1 MLTQIE
7 PTSRLSVDSEVGT
20 LRRVILHRPDLELRR
35 LTPRN
40 REALLFDDVLWVKRA
55 RQEHDAF
62 ADALIERGVA
72 VHLLGDLLAETLGI
86 GAARAEIVERTLTT
100 AASGPASPTRCA
112 NGSWSC
118 RRSEL
123 AERLIGGVA
132 LDELPFTSRS
142 LSALAAHADGFV
154 LDPLPNHMFTR
165 DTSAWI
171 FNGVSVHAMAK
182 PARRREAVHLDAIY
196 RHHPLFAPFAH
207 ERWSDD
213 LGGPAELEG
222 GDILVIGNRS
232 VLIGMGERTRPAAVE
247 RLATR
252 LFGARAA
259 DRVIALSLPEQRS
272 SMHLDTVLTML
283 DRDAFTLYPGIR
295 DELRAFVLTPGR
307 RGVTVDEQPDGIRAI
322 ADALEL
328 PRLRIFET
336 GGDRYEAER
345 EQWDDGNN
353 VLAIAPGVV
362 VAYERNV
369 DTNTRLRHAGIEVI
383 TIAGAELG
391 RGRGGPRCM
400 SCPIE
405 RDPLSRN
412 HHDRHPPR
420 QPSDLLR
427 IADLTAAQLN
437 ALLDL
442 ADEMKDG
449 PDLVD
454 RRAAR
459 RGGRLP
465 VRQAVH
471 AHARVVRGRRAPA
484 RHAPDHA
491 AARRAAARPR
501 RAARRHRARAVELHG
516 RDRRPHVRAGDA
528 RGARRRRAASPSST
542 R

>member
-1 MLTQIE
+1 MLQEIE
-7 PTSRLSVDSEVGT
+7 TTATAGRLHVDSEVGT

-62 ADALIERGVA
+62 ADVLRERGVQ
-72 VHLLGDLLAETLGI
+72 VHLLGDLLAETLLDD
-86 GAARAEIVERTLTT
+86 GARHVVVERTIAT
-100 AASGPASPTRCA
+100 AAISPAIADALRDWFAVLPPDQ
-112 NGSWSC
+112 
-118 RRSEL
+118 L
-123 AERLIGGVA
+123 AHRLIAGVA
-132 LDELPFTSRS
+132 LDELPSPCRA
-142 LSALAAHADGFV
+142 LSALAAAEDGFV

-196 RHHPLFAPFAH
+196 RHHPLFAASGH
-207 ERWSDD
+207 ARWSDG

-222 GDILVIGNRS
+222 GDILVIGNRC

-247 RLATR
+247 RLAAR
-252 LFGARAA
+252 LFAARAA
-259 DRVIALSLPEQRS
+259 DRVIALKLPEQRS

-295 DELRAFVLTPGR
+295 DQLRAFVLTPGR
-307 RGVTVDEQPDGIRAI
+307 RGLAVEEHPDAMKAI

-328 PRLRIFET
+328 PRLRVFET

-383 TIAGAELG
+383 TIAGEELG

-405 RDPLSRN
+405 RDSL
-412 HHDRHPPR
+412 
-420 QPSDLLR
+420 
-427 IADLTAAQLN
+427 
-437 ALLDL
+437 
-442 ADEMKDG
+442 
-449 PDLVD
+449 
-454 RRAAR
+454 
-459 RGGRLP
+459 
-465 VRQAVH
+465 
-471 AHARVVRGRRAPA
+471 
-484 RHAPDHA
+484 
-491 AARRAAARPR
+491 
-501 RAARRHRARAVELHG
+501 
-516 RDRRPHVRAGDA
+516 
-528 RGARRRRAASPSST
+528 
-542 R
+542 

>member
-1 MLTQIE
+1 VLAHTELTA
-7 PTSRLSVDSEVGT
+7 TSSRLRVDSEIGT
-20 LRRVILHRPDLELRR
+20 LRRVILHRPDGELRR

-62 ADALIERGVA
+62 ADALVERGVV
-72 VHLLGDLLAETLGI
+72 VHLLADLLAETLRDDTVRNE
-86 GAARAEIVERTLTT
+86 AVERTIRT
-100 AASGPASPTRCA
+100 ADIGPGLADAVGGWFMGLPA
-112 NGSWSC
+112 E
-118 RRSEL
+118 EL
-123 AERLIGGVA
+123 AQRLIAGVS
-132 LDELPFTSRS
+132 LDELPSASRS
-142 LSALAAHADGFV
+142 LSSLVTRTDGFV

-182 PARRREAVHLDAIY
+182 PARRREAVHLDVIY
-196 RHHPLFAPFAH
+196 RHHPLFTAGAH

-222 GDILVIGNRS
+222 GDILVIGNRC

-247 RLATR
+247 RLAAR
-252 LFGARAA
+252 LFAAGAAQ
-259 DRVIALSLPEQRS
+259 RVIALPLPEQRS

-283 DRDAFTLYPGIR
+283 DHDAFTLYPGIR
-295 DELRAFVLTPGR
+295 DGLRAFVLTPGR
-307 RGVTVDEQPDGIRAI
+307 RGLTVDEHPDAIQAI

-328 PRLRIFET
+328 PSLRIFET

-383 TIAGAELG
+383 TIAGEELG

-405 RDPLSRN
+405 RDP
-412 HHDRHPPR
+412 
-420 QPSDLLR
+420 
-427 IADLTAAQLN
+427 
-437 ALLDL
+437 
-442 ADEMKDG
+442 
-449 PDLVD
+449 V
-454 RRAAR
+454 
-459 RGGRLP
+459 
-465 VRQAVH
+465 
-471 AHARVVRGRRAPA
+471 
-484 RHAPDHA
+484 
-491 AARRAAARPR
+491 
-501 RAARRHRARAVELHG
+501 
-516 RDRRPHVRAGDA
+516 
-528 RGARRRRAASPSST
+528 
-542 R
+542 